1 METARIFQTGRSQA
15 VRLPLDNPWAIM
27 QEALTEFEEGFV
39 LERGEQGEQGEQVE
53 QERWDDFMH
62 ERLQP
67 EQQVREVGL
76 RLEDWTG

>member
-1 METARIFQTGRSQA
+1 MMETARIFQTGRSQA

-27 QEALTEFEEGFV
+27 QEALTEFETGFQ
-39 LERGEQGEQGEQVE
+39 LERGEQGE

>member
-39 LERGEQGEQGEQVE
+39 LERGEQVE
-53 QERWDDFMH
+53 QE
-62 ERLQP
+62 LK
-67 EQQVREVGL
+67 VV
-76 RLEDWTG
+76 